1 MKEKN
6 IYKAA
11 KVYNV
16 PKETLRC
23 HVILGIG
30 TGAQKQGTKPVL
42 SFEEEQPLVDALQ
55 YCSKC
60 RIPQD
65 RDDIADIVKKYCKS
79 LKKEDTIQRWVTRQR
94 LDDIVYKTAF

>member
-1 MKEKN
+1 MIKAIAEVSEGKKT

-11 KVYNV
+11 KEYNV
-16 PKETLRC
+16 PKETLRR

-30 TGAQKQGTKPVL
+30 TGAQKQGAKPVL

-60 RIPQD
+60 HKIGMILQ
-65 RDDIADIVKKYCKS
+65 
-79 LKKEDTIQRWVTRQR
+79 T
-94 LDDIVYKTAF
+94 